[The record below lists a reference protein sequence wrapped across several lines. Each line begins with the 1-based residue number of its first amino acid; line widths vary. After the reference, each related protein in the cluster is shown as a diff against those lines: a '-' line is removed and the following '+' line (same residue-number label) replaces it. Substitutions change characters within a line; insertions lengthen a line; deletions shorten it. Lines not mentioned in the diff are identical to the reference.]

1 MQETDLVRLVGPDR
15 AVEILGIRLVGVN
28 AENGKKL
35 LFTVVFIVL
44 IVLFSRLAQSLSN
57 RMLRGHRQNRV
68 AFWTRQGIH
77 LVTGVLL
84 LLGLASIWFDDP
96 TRLTTALGLIT
107 AGLAFALQKVVTALA
122 GYFVILRG
130 KTFNVGDR
138 IVMGGVRGDVVALG
152 FTQTTIMEMGQ
163 PPPVQNADPAMW
175 VKSRQYTGRIVT
187 VSNARIFDE
196 PVYNYTRDYP
206 YVWEELS
213 VPIKYSTDRERA
225 ERILLEIAQQHTV
238 AISSLSEEN
247 LREMQRRYVMKP
259 ADTDARVYYR
269 LTDNWLELTV
279 RFLAHDHGIR
289 ELKDRISRDILR
301 EFSKADIALGSTTF
315 ELIGLPPVRIEVGGE
330 QHDRTP
336 RGSIP
341 GAS

>member
-1 MQETDLVRLVGPDR
+1 M
-15 AVEILGIRLVGVN
+15 N

-35 LFTVVFIVL
+35 LFTLVFIAVVVL
-44 IVLFSRLAQSLSN
+44 LGRLARYLAD
-57 RMLRGHRQNRV
+57 RALRGQRKNRV
-68 AFWTRQGIH
+68 AFWARQGVH
-77 LVTGVLL
+77 LATGVLL
-84 LLGLASIWFDDP
+84 LLGLVSIWFDDP

-107 AGLAFALQKVVTALA
+107 AGLAFALQKVVTAVA

-196 PVYNYTRDYP
+196 PVFNYTRDFP

-213 VPIKYSTDRERA
+213 LPVKYTADRERA
-225 ERILLEIAQQHTV
+225 ERILLESAHQHTV
-238 AISSLSEEN
+238 DISSLSDEN
-247 LREMQRRYVMKP
+247 LQEMQRRYVMKP
-259 ADTDARVYYR
+259 ADTDPKVYYR
-269 LTDNWLELTV
+269 LTENWLDLTV

-289 ELKDRISRDILR
+289 ELKDRLSRDILH
-301 EFSKADIALGSTTF
+301 EFQQAGIALGSTTF
-315 ELIGLPPVRIEVGGE
+315 ELVDLPPLRIEGAGE
-330 QHDRTP
+330 QHPPSR
-336 RGSIP
+336 R
-341 GAS
+341 A